1 MVVSWRIGGRSERLV
16 GSRLSGGLRRHR
28 VFRFDGIWLC
38 VQKWGWVVVT
48 GGSLL
53 LVRIFFFFV
62 GSRFGSGEGGGL
74 AKGFFGY
81 VTNYGQQ
88 GFCFC
93 FLICCY

>member
-38 VQKWGWVVVT
+38 VQKWGRVVVT

-53 LVRIFFFFV
+53 PVWIFFFFLWGHGLGV
-62 GSRFGSGEGGGL
+62 AKVVVWLRGFSAMSRTMDNKVFV
-74 AKGFFGY
+74 FIF
-81 VTNYGQQ
+81 
-88 GFCFC
+88 
-93 FLICCY
+93 